1 MPEIKNMLNGINSG
15 LDTAE
20 AKITKREDVTDY
32 PQMKQ
37 KIKDWKN
44 WTVMNFKRPNIHVI
58 GAPKVKEKRERGNT
72 ENSLEKIIWN
82 IFPKCDNNYKTK
94 VLRN

>member
-1 MPEIKNMLNGINSG
+1 MPEIKNMLNGINSK

-37 KIKDWKN
+37 KIKD
-44 WTVMNFKRPNIHVI
+44 
-58 GAPKVKEKRERGNT
+58 
-72 ENSLEKIIWN
+72 
-82 IFPKCDNNYKTK
+82 
-94 VLRN
+94 